1 MPANYCEREDRRTNA
16 VDLILARYLINVKRM
31 SFNDADYV
39 INNPVIRM
47 AFVCL
52 CKDKIYYYNPAY
64 LTRLI
69 LLNPLH
75 YSLDCLQSFISIAI
89 NTVKFCRLTY

>member
-52 CKDKIYYYNPAY
+52 CKDKFTTI
-64 LTRLI
+64 T
-69 LLNPLH
+69 LH
-75 YSLDCLQSFISIAI
+75 
-89 NTVKFCRLTY
+89 T